1 MFNRPPTHEINDR
14 ALKFPPFII
23 RVRHCF
29 EPSPFFGP
37 TFMRKTGSFEPSPF
51 FGPTFMRKTGS
62 FCIRAGMPALM
73 QKRAPLGFG
82 YQGSCVVGPHYSL
95 SATPHI

>member
-1 MFNRPPTHEINDR
+1 MPFKKQTPEEIIGKLREAEIVLAQGGTTADD
-14 ALKFPPFII
+14 
-23 RVRHCF
+23 
-29 EPSPFFGP
+29 PSPN
-37 TFMRKTGSFEPSPF
+37 

-82 YQGSCVVGPHYSL
+82 CQGSCAVGLRYNL